1 MEFYTNKMDLLIN
14 GKIKPNLKAIYNLRI
29 KGMKDKHIAK
39 FLGCSEKQF
48 LKAMEECEE
57 LKEVYEDA
65 TLLLCSE
72 MRNVVISRAL
82 GKDGKLDS
90 NGREVGPDAN
100 LALRVLEK
108 LDPAFSKKE
117 EITVELRVEDYIK
130 ALNRERRANI
140 EEAKVIENKNLEK
153 GYKII

>member
-29 KGMKDKHIAK
+29 KGMKDKQIAK